1 LGKTNGELFN
11 LIKNLWILLAMTLFF
26 IQSSFAYLHTQGKE
40 IVDSNGNP
48 VLLRGIG
55 LGGWLVPEGYMLHI
69 PGYGSPTSI
78 RNRIVDLIGEEDTEQ
93 FYEIYRAN
101 YVNEGDII
109 LIAEWGFNSIRLPF
123 NYRLLSPEDQ
133 PGVFLKEGFQVIDSL
148 LIWCERNNLYL
159 ILDMHC
165 APGGQNPDNI
175 SDSDGEAKLWT
186 IPANQTRTVEIWRE
200 IAERY
205 ADEEWIGGYDL
216 LNEPVLPQ
224 EYDNSH
230 LRSLYIQIRN
240 AIREV
245 DNNHIIFI
253 EGNWYATDFFQ
264 LTPQFDVNM
273 VYSFHKYW
281 SETNQSSIQNYI
293 TLRNNYNVPLWLGES
308 GENSNSWFFEC
319 KQLMEDNNIG
329 WCWWTHKKIE
339 TVTSPLSSPIYFA
352 YQQVLDYWN
361 GQAPRPS
368 SAFAKAA
375 LYQMAGNLAIEKCEY
390 HLDVV
395 ASLFED
401 DFGNHTKPFKN
412 HEIPGTIN
420 CVDYDL
426 GINGVAY
433 SDKDFERTNW
443 DWSVYQPWNIGEK
456 YRNDGVDI
464 EESENS
470 SECSYN
476 IGWIE
481 SDEWIKY
488 TVNILHSGNYNIVFR
503 VASSGDG
510 GRFRLLLNGQNISGD
525 ISVPN
530 TGGWQNWQSISTND
544 IGLSEGEKVIELYF
558 ITGGFNISS
567 MQFVALGNGLFEEV
581 DNYALVGKN
590 YPNPFN
596 TTTTIPLILADK
608 TQVNLTIYDLN
619 GNLVITLVDSE
630 ISSGV
635 KMIKWNGKDNHNKN
649 VGTGIYFYRVRV
661 DNKCSIKSMLLLK

>member
-1 LGKTNGELFN
+1 
-11 LIKNLWILLAMTLFF
+11 MTLFF

>member
-1 LGKTNGELFN
+1 MLLF
-11 LIKNLWILLAMTLFF
+11 TQF
-26 IQSSFAYLHTQGKE
+26 SFAYLHTQGKD

-48 VLLRGIG
+48 VLLKGIG

-78 RNRIVDLIGEEDTEQ
+78 RNRIVGLIGEADTEQ
-93 FYEIYRAN
+93 FYETYRAN
-101 YVNEGDII
+101 YVNEEDIRQ
-109 LIAEWGFNSIRLPF
+109 IAEWGFNSIRLPF

-133 PGVFLKEGFQVIDSL
+133 PGVFLEEGFQIVDSL
-148 LIWCERNNLYL
+148 LEWCEENELYL

-165 APGGQNPDNI
+165 APGGQNSGNI

-186 IPANQTRTVEIWRE
+186 EPSNQTRTVEIWRE
-200 IAERY
+200 IAARY
-205 ADEEWIGGYDL
+205 ANEEWIGGYDL

-230 LRSLYIQIRN
+230 LRMLYMQIRN

-253 EGNWYATDFFQ
+253 EGNWYATDFSQ
-264 LTPQFDVNM
+264 LTPPFDTNM

-281 SETNQSSIQNYI
+281 SETTHASIQSYI
-293 TLRNNYNVPLWLGES
+293 NIRNSYNVPLWMGES
-308 GENSNSWFFEC
+308 GENSNSWFFGC

-329 WCWWTHKKIE
+329 WCWWPHKKIE
-339 TVTSPLSSPIYFA
+339 TVTSPLSSPISFT

-361 GQAPRPS
+361 GEAPRS
-368 SAFAKAA
+368 SKTFAKAA
-375 LYQMAGNLAIEKCEY
+375 LFEMAGNLAIDKCEF
-390 HLDVV
+390 HPDVI

-401 DFGNHTKPFKN
+401 DFGSQVKPFKN
-412 HEIPGTIN
+412 HEIPGIIN

-426 GINGVAY
+426 GINGIAY

-470 SECSYN
+470 NSCNYN
-476 IGWIE
+476 VGWIE
-481 SDEWIKY
+481 SNEWMKY
-488 TVNILHSGNYNIVFR
+488 TVNILHESDYNIIFR
-503 VASSGDG
+503 VASSGG
-510 GRFRLLLNGQNISGD
+510 GGKFRFLLNGQNISGD

-530 TGGWQNWQSISTND
+530 TGGWQNWQSISINN
-544 IGLSEGEKVIELYF
+544 IGLSKGEKVFELYF
-558 ITGGFNISS
+558 IIGGFNISS
-567 MQFVALGNGLFEEV
+567 IQFIALGNGLFDEI
-581 DNYALVGKN
+581 DKYTLIGKN

-596 TTTTIPLILADK
+596 ATTIIPLILANN
-608 TQVNLTIYDLN
+608 THVNLKIYDIN
-619 GNLVITLVDSE
+619 GNLVKTLIDSE
-630 ISSGV
+630 ISSGM
-635 KMIKWNGKDNHNKN
+635 KEITWNGKNNHNKN
-649 VGTGIYFYRVRV
+649 VGAGIYFYRVKIGTESRV
-661 DNKCSIKSMLLLK
+661 KSMLLLK

>member
-1 LGKTNGELFN
+1 MKKL
-11 LIKNLWILLAMTLFF
+11 LWMLLVVILFF
-26 IQSSFAYLHTQGKE
+26 IQYSFAYLHTQGKE

-78 RNRIVDLIGEEDTEQ
+78 RNRIVDLIGEADTEQ

-101 YVNEGDII
+101 YVNEEDII

-133 PGVFLKEGFQVIDSL
+133 PGVFLEEGFQVIDSL
-148 LIWCERNNLYL
+148 LIWCERNDLYL

-186 IPANQTRTVEIWRE
+186 VPANQTRTVEIWRE

-224 EYDNSH
+224 GYDNSH
-230 LRSLYIQIRN
+230 LRSLYMQIRI

-281 SETNQSSIQNYI
+281 NETDQSSIQNYL
-293 TLRNNYNVPLWLGES
+293 TLRSSYNIPLWLGES

-319 KQLMEDNNIG
+319 KRLMEDNNIG

-339 TVTSPLSSPIYFA
+339 TVTSPLSSPISFA

-368 SAFAKAA
+368 SIFAKGT
-375 LYQMAGNLAIEKCEY
+375 LFQMAGNLAIEKCEY
-390 HLDVV
+390 HPDVV

-401 DFGNHTKPFKN
+401 DFGDQTKPFKN
-412 HEIPGTIN
+412 NGIPGTIN

-464 EESENS
+464 EKSENS
-470 SECSYN
+470 SGTDYN

-481 SDEWIKY
+481 DAEWLKY
-488 TVNILHSGNYNIVFR
+488 TVNILHSGIYNIVFR
-503 VASSGDG
+503 VASSWG
-510 GRFRLLLNGQNISGD
+510 GGKFRLLSNGQNISGD

-530 TGGWQNWQSISTND
+530 TGGWQNWQSISANS

-567 MQFVALGNGLFEEV
+567 MQFIALGNGLFEEI
-581 DNYALVGKN
+581 DNYTLVGKN

-596 TTTTIPLILADK
+596 ATTIIPLILANN
-608 TQVNLTIYDLN
+608 TYVNLGIYDIN

-635 KMIKWNGKDNHNKN
+635 KEITWDGKDNNNKN
-649 VGTGIYFYRVRV
+649 VGAGIYFYRVRV
-661 DNKCSIKSMLLLK
+661 DNKCSVKSMLLLK

>member
-1 LGKTNGELFN
+1 
-11 LIKNLWILLAMTLFF
+11 MTLFF

-401 DFGNHTKPFKN
+401 DYGNHTKPFKN